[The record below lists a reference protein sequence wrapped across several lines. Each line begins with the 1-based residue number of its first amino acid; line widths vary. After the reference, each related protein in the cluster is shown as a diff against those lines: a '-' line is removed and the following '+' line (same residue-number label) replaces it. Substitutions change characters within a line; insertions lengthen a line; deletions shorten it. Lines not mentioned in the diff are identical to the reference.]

1 MELNKKYEMWG
12 TNLRQIHSFLLS
24 GFVIL
29 LQQGVDYCS
38 LGLPKVLNN
47 NEDGMGRNEHEY

>member
-1 MELNKKYEMWG
+1 MKCRG
-12 TNLRQIHSFLLS
+12 TELRQIHSFLLVS

-29 LQQGVDYCS
+29 LQKGVEYCS

-47 NEDGMGRNEHEY
+47 NKDGMGRNEHEYKQFK